1 MGPRDI
7 VSVDHAT
14 MEAIWT
20 AEGSET
26 RAPLTEGP
34 DGFAIASFGKR
45 TYRSE
50 VPNLM
55 LDVPPPTMASIPS
68 AGAPIRAP
76 PRAVQ
81 RVLKRPA
88 AFKRPAAARPKAA
101 PVPRTAGST
110 QDCAAFFCSPASSQD
125 TTPGAKDEAS
135 M

>member
-1 MGPRDI
+1 
-7 VSVDHAT
+7 

-34 DGFAIASFGKR
+34 DGFAIASFGNR

-55 LDVPPPTMASIPS
+55 LQGGPPPTMASKPS
-68 AGAPIRAP
+68 AGAPKAP
-76 PRAVQ
+76 RREQ

-88 AFKRPAAARPKAA
+88 AFKRPAAARSKAA
-101 PVPRTAGST
+101 PVPHTAGSIE
-110 QDCAAFFCSPASSQD
+110 DCAASFRSPASSQD
-125 TTPGAKDEAS
+125 AIPGAKDEAS
-135 M
+135 I

>member
-45 TYRSE
+45 TYWSE

-55 LDVPPPTMASIPS
+55 LDVPPPTMARKSSES
-68 AGAPIRAP
+68 APKAPLREK
-76 PRAVQ
+76 

-101 PVPRTAGST
+101 PVPCTAGST

-125 TTPGAKDEAS
+125 TIPGAKDEAS

>member
-1 MGPRDI
+1 
-7 VSVDHAT
+7 

-88 AFKRPAAARPKAA
+88 AFKRPAAARSKAA
-101 PVPRTAGST
+101 PVPHTAGSIE
-110 QDCAAFFCSPASSQD
+110 DCAASFRSPASSQD
-125 TTPGAKDEAS
+125 AIPGAKDEAS
-135 M
+135 I